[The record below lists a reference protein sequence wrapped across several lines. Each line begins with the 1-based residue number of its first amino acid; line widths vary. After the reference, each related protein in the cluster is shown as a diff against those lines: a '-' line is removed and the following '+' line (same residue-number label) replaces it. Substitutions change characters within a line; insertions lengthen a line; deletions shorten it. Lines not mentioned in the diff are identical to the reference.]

1 MSAFVLST
9 ALLLLPPALAQNN
22 ATLKGI
28 EAQFYPEQGCPV
40 EITSMRSVLEI
51 DPFGAPIASRVYI
64 TYKNNS
70 TKPVKA
76 VKFRIRYVDASGKNL
91 GTFHAP
97 DGSPLA
103 VSPGGS
109 RANKWRKAG
118 GLHPDIASFKVRV
131 FKVRFSDGSQWESI
145 RAQQIEA
152 DKNSEGATGQS
163 FTGSGGDQFST
174 GR

>member
-1 MSAFVLST
+1 MTGQASA
-9 ALLLLPPALAQNN
+9 QGN
-22 ATLKGI
+22 AKLKGI
-28 EAQFYPEQGCPV
+28 EAQFYPEAGCPV
-40 EITSMRSVLEI
+40 EVTSIRSLLEI

-76 VKFRIRYVDASGKNL
+76 VKFRIRYVDASGKNM

-97 DGSPLA
+97 DGSPVG

-109 RANKWRKAG
+109 RSSKWRKAG

-131 FKVRFSDGSQWESI
+131 FKVRYADGSEWESV
-145 RAQQIEA
+145 RARQIEA
-152 DKNSEGATGQS
+152 DKNSQS
-163 FTGSGGDQFST
+163 QGSQGFTQPAGDQFAP